1 MKKLVSL
8 LLALVLTLSCVS
20 SLAASK
26 SAKYSMST
34 ENVTVLQDVPDREI
48 NYNKDDLAVNP
59 VIPGESPTTGLP
71 VAESDRYMPM
81 LVQVAN
87 ELPKSKFKYNGV
99 NTISAG
105 VYSRA
110 PWGGQYADIVYE
122 GVLYRTG
129 ETRMTFLFNDS
140 FAEGQPV
147 SVGPIRSARYGHALL
162 REEWGGGLVFG
173 GGPRAQN
180 NNITSFLKELGAL
193 EKKAAMDLVHTNDY
207 NDYASR
213 VDGLQRPNNLNADIV
228 GLRSTIPETTVATPH
243 PFLFTDECPYTDGY
257 ETAYSINLD
266 WGSPNWISHFY
277 YDENE
282 NLYLRYSGIV
292 PYSTYA
298 DGEASTANSTIK
310 SIEDR
315 EMEQMS
321 FSNVIVQR
329 VPYEFANGSYD
340 MPQMQSAF
348 TDGTVAKGNADIF
361 IGGRYIPGYWV
372 RESVSSPTVYFDDKG
387 NEIQLTRGKTFIADF
402 PPEALLT
409 YGMNSAN

>member
-8 LLALVLTLSCVS
+8 LLVLVLTLSCVS
-20 SLAASK
+20 ALAASK

-71 VAESDRYMPM
+71 VADSDRYMPM
-81 LVQVAN
+81 LVQIAN
-87 ELPKSKFKYNGV
+87 ELPKSKFKYNGT

-129 ETRMTFLFNDS
+129 ETRMTFLFSDS

-193 EKKAAMDLVHTNDY
+193 DKKAAMDLVHTNDY
-207 NDYASR
+207 NDYSSR
-213 VDGLQRPNNLNADIV
+213 VDGLQRPNNLNADVV
-228 GLRSTIPETTVATPH
+228 GLRNTIPETTVATPH
-243 PFLFTDECPYTDGY
+243 PFLFTDESPYTDGY
-257 ETAYSINLD
+257 ETAYAINLD

-292 PYSTYA
+292 PYATYA
-298 DGEASTANSTIK
+298 DAEAAASNSTIK
-310 SIEDR
+310 NIEDR

-321 FSNVIVQR
+321 FSNVIIQR

-387 NEIQLTRGKTFIADF
+387 NEIHLTRGKTFIADF